1 MTDKRAI
8 AGKRVVVCHEIQVG
22 LVEDDGGCRG
32 ILSMLTTE
40 GALDI
45 SLDRATADA
54 IVDAIAI
61 IRPKLD
67 P

>member
-8 AGKRVVVCHEIQVG
+8 AGNRVVISHEIQVG

-32 ILSMLTTE
+32 ILSILTTE

-45 SLDRATADA
+45 PLDRATADA

-67 P
+67 R

>member
-8 AGKRVVVCHEIQVG
+8 AGMRVIICHEIQVG

-40 GALDI
+40 GSLDI

-54 IVDAIAI
+54 IVDAIAA
-61 IRPKLD
+61 IRPKID
-67 P
+67 R